1 MRRAFAALAALA
13 ALGLS
18 SAARGA
24 QAPADPWPRQ
34 FKSGNATILVYQP
47 QVESWVGNTLTFR
60 SAIAVRK
67 ADPKD
72 DVFGVIFAKAR
83 TQVDMGSRIVLLDDV
98 AVTRRDFPG
107 LPDNGLLYLFSLKTQ
122 LGAAQ
127 RTIALDRLEAS
138 LAASGA
144 ARVQPVPVDNTPP
157 RIIVSQ
163 APAILV
169 AIDGPPALRPVPR
182 TALQRVINTR
192 TLVLANEDGTAFFL
206 RAGDGWL
213 SASALGGP
221 WEPTAAPPEGLAAAA
236 ASLAAAAAVDPPEA
250 GGALA
255 PAIYVSET
263 PARLIVFEGEPV
275 FAPIP
280 GTALSRAS
288 NTASEVLV
296 DAASN
301 RYFVLLE
308 GRWFSAAGLD
318 GPWTFV
324 PSPELPSDFRKI
336 PADSPAGGV
345 LASVAGTPQADAAL
359 LANAVPQTAV
369 VSRVGGP
376 TFAPRFDGP
385 PQTAPI
391 AGTALQYVVNSP
403 TPIIQADARDFY
415 AVRNGVWFNAPTLSG
430 PWIPAATLADAIAT
444 IPPSSPMH
452 FVTNVRIYGATI
464 GFVYQ
469 GYTPGYLGS
478 ISAPDG
484 VVVHGT
490 GYVYPPWIGS
500 AWYPFPATYAS
511 WGGPAD
517 PADGN
522 LYGSYRTGVS
532 AEVRSAFSEGPG
544 GVVYKSSKTAKSSAY
559 GTVEARNDVYVDK
572 DGHIYS
578 DAAGHWQQHSAE
590 GWSDASGDLDWADRE
605 ARARNAGAEAFRQFS
620 QPATSPASAPGPPG
634 NSSR

>member
-1 MRRAFAALAALA
+1 MRRAFAALAVLA

-18 SAARGA
+18 GDARGA
-24 QAPADPWPRQ
+24 PTPADPWPRQ

-47 QVESWVGNTLTFR
+47 QVDSWVGNTLTFR

-67 ADPKD
+67 PDPKD

-83 TQVDMGSRIVLLDDV
+83 TQVDMASRIVLLDDV
-98 AVTRRDFPG
+98 AVTKREFPG

-122 LGAAQ
+122 LGSAQ

-138 LAASGA
+138 LAATEA
-144 ARVQPVPVDNTPP
+144 ARVQAVPVDNTPP

-169 AIDGPPALRPVPR
+169 AVDGPPALRPVPR

-213 SASALGGP
+213 SAPALDGP
-221 WEPTAAPPEGLAAAA
+221 WEPAEAPPEALAAAA
-236 ASLAAAAAVDPPEA
+236 ASLVAAGTVDPPEA
-250 GGALA
+250 GGAVA
-255 PAIYVSET
+255 PTVYVSEA
-263 PARLIVFEGEPV
+263 PARLIVFEGEPA

-280 GTALSRAS
+280 GTTLGRAS
-288 NTASEVLV
+288 NSASDVLL
-296 DAASN
+296 DAESN
-301 RYFVLLE
+301 RYFVLLA

-318 GPWTFV
+318 EPWTFV
-324 PSPELPSDFRKI
+324 PSPELPADFRKI

-345 LASVAGTPQADAAL
+345 LVSVAGTPQADAAL
-359 LANAVPQTAV
+359 LANAIPQTAV

-376 TFAPRFDGP
+376 TFAPRFDGV

-391 AGTALQYVVNSP
+391 AGTALHYVVNSP

-415 AVRNGVWFNAPTLSG
+415 AVRNGVWFNSPTLSG
-430 PWIPAATLADAIAT
+430 PWIPAATLPDAVAT
-444 IPPSSPMH
+444 IPPSSPVH

-464 GFVYQ
+464 GFVYA

-478 ISAPDG
+478 ISTTDG

-522 LYGSYRTGVS
+522 LYRSYRSGVS
-532 AEVRSAFSEGPG
+532 SEVRSAFSTTANGTLYTNAKTG
-544 GVVYKSSKTAKSSAY
+544 KSSPY
-559 GTVEARNDVYVDK
+559 GTLEAANDLYVDK
-572 DGHIYS
+572 DGHIFS
-578 DAAGHWQQHSAE
+578 DASGQWQQHSAE
-590 GWSDASGDLDWADRE
+590 GWADAADDVAWADRE
-605 ARARNAGAEAFRQFS
+605 ARARRAGEEAFREFS
-620 QPATSPASAPGPPG
+620 QAPPPG
-634 NSSR
+634 TTGNSPR